1 LALDSATL
9 WRYVVHMSNDASF
22 DPQGVFEKTSV
33 KCRIIKGWDGA
44 GRTGQYLGRFFSGQ
58 WWAIVK
64 WDDEEDPDLH
74 KTCGLDL
81 FRG

>member
-1 LALDSATL
+1 
-9 WRYVVHMSNDASF
+9 MSESIK
-22 DPQGVFEKTSV
+22 PQGVFENTSI
-33 KCRIIKGWDGA
+33 KCCISKEYDGA
-44 GRTGQYLGRFFSGQ
+44 GRTGQYLGRFFSDQ

-81 FRG
+81 FRE